1 MTEMEISASFL
12 LLSNIL
18 QFVPALIGALINSYL
33 FYKFFKKGVR
43 SGFYKLCLLK
53 TIPNFL
59 VCAGFLFWAV
69 PLGFLQIRS
78 ERIPRIMNVL
88 VAQVCGSFSY
98 VLGPLLLTSMALNRF
113 VALYFPVFKSS
124 NSKLPVTSIW
134 ITVCIITA
142 ACYAVAGLPED
153 CGYMFLPEEMLW
165 ISEEGKCSEIEYDIL
180 LYFVFVAG
188 ISNTDAKLRRRT
200 YIKRLS
206 QCFIQDSLHSIDSI
220 NTTYTYKLD
229 ESSLWFQFICFS
241 LSFVVMHMLDGF
253 VMFFFHTAVQ
263 PMWLR
268 KQSSVKI
275 MVSAARIT

>member
-1 MTEMEISASFL
+1 
-12 LLSNIL
+12 
-18 QFVPALIGALINSYL
+18 
-33 FYKFFKKGVR
+33 
-43 SGFYKLCLLK
+43 
-53 TIPNFL
+53 
-59 VCAGFLFWAV
+59 
-69 PLGFLQIRS
+69 
-78 ERIPRIMNVL
+78 MNVL

-113 VALYFPVFKSS
+113 VALCFPVFKSS

-134 ITVCIITA
+134 IIVCIITA

-180 LYFVFVAG
+180 LYFVFVCSIISNTANLLTAGKLLFDKVAG